1 MSNRKVAIVT
11 GSGQGIGRA
20 IAFRLA
26 NDGFTV
32 VINDLNKELAES
44 TAQELRNQGKESLA
58 VQGNVSKRDDQFS
71 LVKQTVEKYGRV
83 DVFVNNAGIAQV
95 APLLEVTEKDLHDIF
110 NINVYG
116 VIYGIQAAAE
126 QMKKQDGRGK
136 IISACSIAGHKGYSL
151 LGAYCA
157 TKFAVRGITQTAAQE
172 LAQFN
177 INVNAYCPGIVG
189 TKMWDLVDA
198 RMVEYLGL
206 EKGEAFKQFSEGI
219 TLGRPSEPEDV
230 AKFVSYLASSDSDYM
245 TGQSVLIDGGVD
257 FT

>member
-1 MSNRKVAIVT
+1 MTKQKVTVVT

-26 NDGFTV
+26 SDGFTV

-44 TAQELRNQGKESLA
+44 TAQELRDQGKESFA
-58 VQGNVSKRDDQFS
+58 VQGNVSNRDDQFS

-95 APLLEVTEKDLHDIF
+95 APLLEVREEDLEAIF
-110 NINVYG
+110 KINVFG
-116 VIYGIQAAAE
+116 VIYGIQAVAE

-136 IISACSIAGHKGYSL
+136 IINACSIAGHKGYSL
-151 LGAYCA
+151 LGTYSA
-157 TKFAVRGITQTAAQE
+157 TKFAVRGVTQTAAQE
-172 LAQFN
+172 LAQYN
-177 INVNAYCPGIVG
+177 INVNSYCPGIVG

-198 RMVEYLGL
+198 KMAEYMGL
-206 EKGEAFKQFSEGI
+206 EIGEAFKKFSEGI
-219 TLGRPSEPEDV
+219 TLGRPSDPEDV

-257 FT
+257 FS